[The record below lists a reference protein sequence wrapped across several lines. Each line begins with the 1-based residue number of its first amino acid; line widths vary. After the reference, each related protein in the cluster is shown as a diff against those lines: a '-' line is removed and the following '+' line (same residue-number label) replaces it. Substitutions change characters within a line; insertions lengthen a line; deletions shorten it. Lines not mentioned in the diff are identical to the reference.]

1 MTKTERVK
9 LDRKNFVFLFY
20 SGKLTNSSTEKN
32 AHMFFKFRR
41 WTYTLVIIYAQRHIP
56 GLLNYQ

>member
-1 MTKTERVK
+1 MR
-9 LDRKNFVFLFY
+9 DRKNFVFLFY
-20 SGKLTNSSTEKN
+20 SGKITNSSTEKKN

-41 WTYTLVIIYAQRHIP
+41 WTHTLVIIYAQRHTP